1 MSLMQLVA
9 EFLLKGKD
17 LCKRLRSTE
26 GTTLSKGDLHLLRE
40 QLQSLDAEA
49 VNLLKQKE
57 GRE

>member
-1 MSLMQLVA
+1 MQLVA

>member
-1 MSLMQLVA
+1 MSLMQLVT

-26 GTTLSKGDLHLLRE
+26 GTTLSKGDLHLLRD
-40 QLQSLDAEA
+40 QLKVLDAEA
-49 VNLLKQKE
+49 VNLLKRKE